1 MARIAHVTESLATG
15 VLSVMSALMHGQ
27 TRDGHDVTLLGS
39 TLRSDTPPNWRD
51 TLPAS
56 ARFVGVPMY
65 CEMSPRKDLLSL
77 RSLWREIRALDPDVV
92 HLHSSKA
99 GALGRVACL
108 PMRAVVVYQ
117 PHGLAYLRR
126 DISRTSRTTYRWIE
140 RLLALLGGTVV
151 ACSEGE
157 RAALNGVVSRSR
169 SAVVANGVDLSTVPQ
184 ATVSANRLRIGT
196 CGRISPQKRPV
207 FFAEVARTL
216 RDAADFVWIGDGD
229 ADGKARL
236 LGAGVR
242 VTGWRTR
249 AEALR
254 DVGDLQVYIQTSA
267 WEGMPV
273 SVIEAMAAGLPI
285 VATDIVGNRDLLAN
299 TSAGILVNEP
309 GEMAAALST
318 LIADETKR
326 QFAGAAARSLAHQRH
341 SADVMTRNFYDIY
354 GFGGHRRVASVA
366 VDPLSPCMHTP
377 RSPG

>member
-1 MARIAHVTESLATG
+1 MARIVHVTESLATG
-15 VLSVMSALMHGQ
+15 VLSVLSSLMHGQ
-27 TRDGHDVTLLGS
+27 SRDGHDVTLVGS
-39 TLRSDTPPNWRD
+39 QLKSDTPPTWRD
-51 TLPAS
+51 MLPAS
-56 ARFVGVPMY
+56 ARFVDVPMY
-65 CEMSPRKDLLSL
+65 REISPRKDLVSL

-108 PMRAVVVYQ
+108 PLRAVVVYQ

-126 DISRTSRTTYRWIE
+126 DISGTSRTAYRSIE
-140 RLLALLGGTVV
+140 RLLALLGSTVV

-157 RAALNGVVSRSR
+157 RAALDGVVPRSR

-184 ATVSANRLRIGT
+184 ASLSATRLRIGT
-196 CGRISPQKRPV
+196 CGRISPQKRPA

-216 RDAADFVWIGDGD
+216 RDEADFVWIGDGD
-229 ADGKARL
+229 ADGKERL

-254 DVGDLQVYIQTSA
+254 DVGRLQVYIQTSA

-285 VATDIVGNRDLLAN
+285 VATDIVGNRDLLAD

-309 GEMAAALST
+309 SEMAAELAN
-318 LIADETKR
+318 LIADDGKR
-326 QFAGAAARSLAHQRH
+326 ERAGATARLLAHQRY
-341 SADVMTRNFYDIY
+341 SADVMVRHFYELY
-354 GFGGHRRVASVA
+354 GIGQHEWSASLVAEA
-366 VDPLSPCMHTP
+366 LDP
-377 RSPG
+377 